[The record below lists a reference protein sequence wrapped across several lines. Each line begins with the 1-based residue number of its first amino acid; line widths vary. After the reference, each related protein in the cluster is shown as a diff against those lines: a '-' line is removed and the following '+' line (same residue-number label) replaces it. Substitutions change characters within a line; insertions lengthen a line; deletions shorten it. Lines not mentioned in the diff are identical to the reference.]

1 MWETVGKEISVGYLK
16 QYYKKFKD
24 ELVCY
29 FGNTQWKRKR
39 KLIFEKKSN
48 LYFVFMFVLWF
59 LVLEKKCVNF
69 NF

>member
-29 FGNTQWKRKR
+29 FVTQWRRKR
-39 KLIFEKKSN
+39 KLIFEN
-48 LYFVFMFVLWF
+48 
-59 LVLEKKCVNF
+59 EK
-69 NF
+69 